1 MSAKI
6 KLQRIGTRNR
16 PAYRVVVQDEA
27 FSTSG
32 KVVEV
37 LGQYNTLKE
46 PTVFNVDREKTLAW
60 IKKGAVP
67 TGRVR
72 ILLGKAGI
80 LPPIDLA
87 SLPKRKKKG
96 EAPAETAPAESAPTE
111 SAPTESVPASVPAQA
126 S

>member
-1 MSAKI
+1 M
-6 KLQRIGTRNR
+6 GTHNR
-16 PAYRVVVQDEA
+16 PTYRVVVQDE
-27 FSTSG
+27 SSSPSG

-37 LGQYNTLKE
+37 LGQYQTLKE
-46 PTVFNVDREKTLAW
+46 PTEFNVDREKTLAW

-80 LPPIDLA
+80 LPAIDLA

-96 EAPAETAPAESAPTE
+96 EAPAAEAAPAEGAKAESAP
-111 SAPTESVPASVPAQA
+111 APANPPAEAA
-126 S
+126 

>member
-6 KLQRIGTRNR
+6 KLQRIGTKNR

-32 KVVEV
+32 KIVEV
-37 LGQYNTLKE
+37 LGQYQTLEE

-80 LPPIDLA
+80 LPPLDLA

-96 EAPAETAPAESAPTE
+96 EAAPAEAAPAEAAPAIAAPAESAPV
-111 SAPTESVPASVPAQA
+111 SPPA
-126 S
+126 